1 MATKTVNIAGY
12 ARNNEQFVVKT
23 DSFDIR
29 FNRNAKHPELHGPTP
44 IEYVLAG
51 LAGCIHSIGKVV
63 ADELGIHLE
72 SLQVNIS
79 GDMDV
84 DKYKGQDTTE
94 RPGYQFIEVAVK
106 PISDASDAQLQNW
119 LNILQKRCPV
129 SDNLL
134 NPTAVSIHLIRK
146 LETAEAY

>member
-1 MATKTVNIAGY
+1 MNTKTLNIAGY

-23 DSFDIR
+23 GSFDIR
-29 FNRNAKHPELHGPTP
+29 FNKNDNHPELHGPSP

-63 ADELGIHLE
+63 AMELGIHLY

-79 GDMDV
+79 GEMDV
-84 DKYKGQDTTE
+84 DRIKGEYTGE
-94 RPGYQFIEVAVK
+94 RVGYQSIEVEVK
-106 PISDASDAQLQNW
+106 PISDASDAELKKW
-119 LNILQKRCPV
+119 LDTLQKRCPI

-134 NPTAVSIHLIRK
+134 NPTAVSIHLVRT
-146 LETAEAY
+146 LETAEVY